1 MRLIGVSAIIA
12 FTVLLVSFCTPQ
24 KVNAD
29 VLARAQN
36 EANGQIMLLDD
47 KGSCPQIMDND
58 LAFEIVSVAPSGKF
72 IEGCWTYKDEL
83 VVVRYHNG
91 TWRRYDPNK
100 FVVEEGRQTK

>member
-1 MRLIGVSAIIA
+1 MKLIGVSAIIA
-12 FTVLLVSFCTPQ
+12 FTALLVSFCTTP
-24 KVNAD
+24 KAHAG

-36 EANGQIMLLDD
+36 EASGQIMLLDD
-47 KGSCPQIMDND
+47 KGSCPQIMNND
-58 LAFEIVSVAPSGKF
+58 LFFEIVSVAPNGKF

-100 FVVEEGRQTK
+100 FVVEEWRQTK